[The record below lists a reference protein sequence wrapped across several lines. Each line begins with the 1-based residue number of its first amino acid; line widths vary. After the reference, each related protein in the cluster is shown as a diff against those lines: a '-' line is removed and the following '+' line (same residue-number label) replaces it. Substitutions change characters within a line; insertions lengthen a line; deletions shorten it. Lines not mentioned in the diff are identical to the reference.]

1 MTRNLSRNVYVCP
14 KSYFQVL
21 TLFLSLFR
29 FFFILVHF
37 WLETWLEMFIFT
49 QNRSFNFFLFFY
61 HSFVIYHF
69 YKIRGLQSI
78 LNVFSLLNADF
89 SESEKCC
96 KWSKTIFFFMLRS
109 RYFKMVKCWNFA
121 KFPKTTVFLIKKC
134 NTFIFR
140 NCKLIENC
148 EHNKMPKFDEMSKN
162 HFIFMPRSL
171 LFISR
176 NHKWLKMIKMI
187 KTNTIIWKK
196 WLKSTQ
202 ISWFEV
208 IYNSKNPENWDSA
221 PEPNSKSLA
230 ENEQNRPMS
239 FLVTRC

>member
-1 MTRNLSRNVYVCP
+1 MFMFAQNRIFKFSLSFYHSFV
-14 KSYFQVL
+14 
-21 TLFLSLFR
+21 

-61 HSFVIYHF
+61 HSFVFYHF

-109 RYFKMVKCWNFA
+109 RYFKMVKCWNFS

-187 KTNTIIWKK
+187 KTNTIIWKND
-196 WLKSTQ
+196 WNQLK
-202 ISWFEV
+202 FPD
-208 IYNSKNPENWDSA
+208 SKLFITRKTPKTEILPQS
-221 PEPNSKSLA
+221 PIPNLSLKM
-230 ENEQNRPMS
+230 NRIDQCL
-239 FLVTRC
+239 F